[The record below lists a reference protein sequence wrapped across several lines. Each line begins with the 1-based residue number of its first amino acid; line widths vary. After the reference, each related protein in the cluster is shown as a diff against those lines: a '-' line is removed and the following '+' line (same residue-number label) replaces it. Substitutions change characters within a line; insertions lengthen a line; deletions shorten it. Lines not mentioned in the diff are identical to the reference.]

1 MKKTDSMKE
10 MLLVKKMRAEDPVEL
25 PMDDAFFD
33 RLHNKIMAGVEKT
46 EIKPQSKWSKTWVF
60 LEHGTKNQRAK
71 LKKTV
76 KLSVIVFS
84 VLSGVSLLNAGLQ
97 NYQNSSF
104 AGLDLNKSIIL
115 DEAQKNPLE
124 WQQMVANYQNEND
137 FYADILSG
145 RGSETIVEIDQV
157 VSQSL

>member
-33 RLHNKIMAGVEKT
+33 KLHDKIMSGVEKT

-60 LEHGTKNQRAK
+60 LERSTLNQRSK
-71 LKKTV
+71 LKKAV
-76 KLSVIVFS
+76 KLSVFAFS
-84 VLSGVSLLNAGLQ
+84 LLMGVSLMNDTLNSIQ
-97 NYQNSSF
+97 NRSF
-104 AGLDLNKSIIL
+104 ASADLNTSVIL
-115 DEAQKNPLE
+115 DEAQKHPLE

-157 VSQSL
+157 LSQSL